1 MKKNIGR
8 IIYLI
13 IMAIVTFISLFF
25 GFKTYF
31 SDTNFLELLFALIV
45 VSITEI
51 LIIYTLIKEIKK

>member
-25 GFKTYF
+25 GFKAYF